1 MGQMGVLG
9 VSNLDPT
16 PCGYSLGQYQLLQ
29 DIKSQYEKYHH
40 RCICN
45 EVNEINKGKK
55 RQLRCMTDNK
65 LFCDK
70 SIELL
75 S

>member
-1 MGQMGVLG
+1 MKLF
-9 VSNLDPT
+9 
-16 PCGYSLGQYQLLQ
+16 LQ
-29 DIKSQYEKYHH
+29 EKLNVNILKYHH